1 MKKNLDLTM
10 NIYRLITVSRE
21 KFEGKAKKDKT
32 ENLPE
37 DPTNNNKIL
46 KPRIKHND
54 KGKFEFSEKVSEP
67 LQQANFRNCPK
78 INLS

>member
-1 MKKNLDLTM
+1 M

-46 KPRIKHND
+46 NSFDAVI
-54 KGKFEFSEKVSEP
+54 F
-67 LQQANFRNCPK
+67 
-78 INLS
+78 